1 MHAAIFGNVTAI
13 IHGQYSSNF
22 RYRKESQ
29 QIQEFIRYYN
39 IKNPLA
45 RRLREFSRHTWSQ
58 TKGTNMP
65 KVGRG
70 AARGRLTRGGVGWG
84 RVPGRGEG
92 DRVGNY
98 LWSQT
103 TGTNIVVRGG
113 GGGYG

>member
-1 MHAAIFGNVTAI
+1 MLTSLSIAVMHAAIFGNVTAI

-65 KVGRG
+65 KVGRC
-70 AARGRLTRGGVGWG
+70 APRERLARGEVGVG
-84 RVPGRGEG
+84 
-92 DRVGNY
+92 
-98 LWSQT
+98 Q
-103 TGTNIVVRGG
+103 GG
-113 GGGYG
+113 GKGRRGVI